1 MAELNAAAQAGDV
14 IKVQALRNPGF
25 HAWRARSFVD
35 ECSCG
40 GVCVQAR
47 VSLCVLREKG
57 VCARTCARARASVRA
72 CALAT
77 PHLAPEEGLTFAD
90 PTVNG

>member
-35 ECSCG
+35 ECLCG
-40 GVCVQAR
+40 GVCAGTR
-47 VSLCVLREKG
+47 VAVCATGEGWVHAH
-57 VCARTCARARASVRA
+57 VCARAHLCVRVCARHTLLPRRHSR
-72 CALAT
+72 LPTST
-77 PHLAPEEGLTFAD
+77 PP
-90 PTVNG
+90 